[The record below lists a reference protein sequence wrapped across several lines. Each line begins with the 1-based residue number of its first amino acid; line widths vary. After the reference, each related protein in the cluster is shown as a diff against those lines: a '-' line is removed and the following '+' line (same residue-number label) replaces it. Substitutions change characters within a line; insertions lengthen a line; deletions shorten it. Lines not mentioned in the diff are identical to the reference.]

1 MTNQPLVSI
10 LVANYNNGH
19 YFKDCYDSLVKQ
31 TYQNWEVIIVDDCST
46 DNSVAVIKT
55 LVGQDQRFKI
65 YENNENKGAGY
76 TKRRCVELANGEIC
90 GFVDPDDAIV
100 ESAIDVM
107 VKKHQEEQLVSLIYS
122 QFYLCDENLNIQKPW
137 KTKQVSNNSK
147 DFFNFDGTISHFAS
161 FKKAAYFKTEGIDS
175 YLQRA
180 VDQDL
185 YLKLYEVAEVLFLD
199 EHLYMYRIH
208 DGGISTIKNV
218 NKASYWHWVAA
229 IKAAERRNVNIED
242 LFVENLEQRAVLRK
256 LNHKLDLIKKSKWLR
271 LGYKLGLFKGYKYL

>member
-1 MTNQPLVSI
+1 MTKQPLVSI

-19 YFKDCYDSLVKQ
+19 YFKDCYNSLVKQ

-46 DNSVAVIKT
+46 DNSVDVIKT

-76 TKRRCVELANGEIC
+76 TKRRCAELANGEIC

-107 VKKHQEEQLVSLIYS
+107 VKKHQEEQLASLIYS

-147 DFFNFDGTISHFAS
+147 VFFNFDGIISHFSS
-161 FKKAAYFKTEGIDS
+161 FKKAAYLKTEGIDS

-185 YLKLYEVAEVLFLD
+185 YLKLYEVADVLFLD
-199 EHLYMYRIH
+199 EYLYMYRIH

-218 NKASYWHWVAA
+218 NKANYWHWVAI
-229 IKAAERRNVNIED
+229 IKAAERRNINIEN
-242 LFVENLEQRAVLRK
+242 LFVDNFVNRKDYDNISTKLEL
-256 LNHKLDLIKKSKWLR
+256 LKKSR
-271 LGYKLGLFKGYKYL
+271 LLKLLNKLGLFKAYNYL